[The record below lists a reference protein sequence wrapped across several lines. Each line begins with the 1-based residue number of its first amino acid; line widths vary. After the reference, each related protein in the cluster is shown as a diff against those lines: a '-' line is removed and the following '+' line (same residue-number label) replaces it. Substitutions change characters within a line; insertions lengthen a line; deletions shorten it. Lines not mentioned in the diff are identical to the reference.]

1 MVFHVDL
8 RYVVP
13 PFVNAFL
20 LLLQTNQDK
29 PWNPIPIVVPV
40 LDSPYLILKLTF
52 LLFALFLLMS
62 FFYVSCEL
70 PITFRPLELRTHGF
84 SIALLLSLAASLLFP
99 PPLFWFFFLCII
111 ITYPWHIKLFY
122 LFRSFLRWLAHTLR
136 SNPIHFI
143 IITRNQQNPN
153 QDSMKLNAKPP
164 KLRTG
169 MPEAA
174 LLSTILG
181 DRGLAGWQR
190 EREREKG
197 GLVNNESFRGVGD
210 DKPSVICPS
219 PPRNDDRQASIDSPS
234 PHRDGEG
241 HI

>member
-70 PITFRPLELRTHGF
+70 PITFRPLELRTHG
-84 SIALLLSLAASLLFP
+84 
-99 PPLFWFFFLCII
+99 
-111 ITYPWHIKLFY
+111 
-122 LFRSFLRWLAHTLR
+122 
-136 SNPIHFI
+136 
-143 IITRNQQNPN
+143 
-153 QDSMKLNAKPP
+153 
-164 KLRTG
+164 
-169 MPEAA
+169 
-174 LLSTILG
+174 

-234 PHRDGEG
+234 PHRDEQDVDVFGEDYNNNKSNNHDDSHESSSFHSSSSSSSASSSSNG
-241 HI
+241 SDGGDTISASGSASSGGEEVGNVNTNNYDYNNNSEKVIAGF